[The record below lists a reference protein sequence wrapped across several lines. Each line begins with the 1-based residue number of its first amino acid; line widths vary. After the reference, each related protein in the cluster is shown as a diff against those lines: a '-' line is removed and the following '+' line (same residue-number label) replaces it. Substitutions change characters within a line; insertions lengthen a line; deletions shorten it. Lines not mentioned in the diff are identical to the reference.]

1 MKEIIEWIK
10 SLFSLK
16 NDYFTDHEELEHE
29 VQELKSENDILKSHL
44 EYYQDCLYNNK
55 KYLFFDTFELT
66 LKNFLVNNNQSDT
79 SKLLT
84 QELKENDEIEVQI
97 AGKEVNRKKIK
108 QAFGNLE
115 RYLTIDIQERGLY
128 YSLIFKRR

>member
-1 MKEIIEWIK
+1 MKEIIEWLR
-10 SLFSLK
+10 SFFSRK
-16 NDYFTDHEELEHE
+16 NDYFTDHEDLEHE
-29 VQELKSENDILKSHL
+29 IQELKSENDILKSHIDFY
-44 EYYQDCLYNNK
+44 ENILYFK
-55 KYLFFDTFELT
+55 KEHLFFEAFENA
-66 LKNFLVNNNQSDT
+66 LKNFLVTNSQSDT

-84 QELKENDEIEVQI
+84 EELKENRRVKIQI